1 MNLTEIKNNMFNKTL
16 NKNERNFNTNNEDNI
31 LALNSLRL
39 AVKAYLST
47 YQSMKNDFD
56 KFTYKENH
64 RSNYFEIYSEVIL
77 HFQHFFELLIK
88 DVLKDKNKLLAF
100 KLSKNDEFLISL
112 IEGLPIK
119 EEKYINSNTLEFRNS
134 LERLLKYIELKRESD
149 YDFIKENKEVLIYL
163 SELRNSIWHKGE
175 NILTYTALDNLI
187 AKYILPLAEKF
198 LENLNY
204 LSKYDLRNIVGLRKS
219 PLNLNII
226 KEIKQEIQNKNPKY
240 DRIAV
245 LKELGRASLQSHYG
259 MGFGSMIDSK
269 DKSAHQLALAELQND
284 FSSTNEIITCP
295 SCNAKSLVTYTTEV
309 ITDCEEIEYED
320 IFTGQIVC
328 TDIYN
333 SYETVNRVKCVNCSF
348 ELLNK
353 GIKNLKEYG
362 LEVEDY
368 WKDIDYYK

>member
-1 MNLTEIKNNMFNKTL
+1 MRNNMFDKTFS
-16 NKNERNFNTNNEDNI
+16 KNEIKFSDDKDNI
-31 LALNSLRL
+31 LALNSLRI
-39 AVKAYLST
+39 AIKAYLST
-47 YQSMKNDFD
+47 YQSMRENFD
-56 KFTYKENH
+56 RFTFKENH
-64 RSNYFEIYSEVIL
+64 NRNYFENYSEVIL

-88 DVLKDKNKLLAF
+88 DILKTKNRLLAF
-100 KLSKNDEFLISL
+100 KLSNNDEFLISL

-134 LERLLKYIELKRESD
+134 LERLIKYIDLKQESG
-149 YDFIKENKEVLIYL
+149 YDFIKENKKVLIYL

-175 NILTYTALDNLI
+175 NILTYIALDNLI
-187 AKYILPLAEKF
+187 AKYILPLAEIF

-204 LSKYDLRNIVGLRKS
+204 LSKYDLSRIVGLGKS

-259 MGFGSMIDSK
+259 KGFGIMIDSK
-269 DKSAHQLALAELQND
+269 DESAHQLALAELQND

-309 ITDCEEIEYED
+309 ITDYEEIEYED
-320 IFTGQIVC
+320 ILTGQIVC
-328 TDIYN
+328 TDIYD
-333 SYETVNRVKCVNCSF
+333 SYETVDRVKCVNCSF

-353 GIKNLKEYG
+353 GIENLKEYG
-362 LEVEDY
+362 FEVEDY
-368 WKDIDYYK
+368 WKDIDYFK